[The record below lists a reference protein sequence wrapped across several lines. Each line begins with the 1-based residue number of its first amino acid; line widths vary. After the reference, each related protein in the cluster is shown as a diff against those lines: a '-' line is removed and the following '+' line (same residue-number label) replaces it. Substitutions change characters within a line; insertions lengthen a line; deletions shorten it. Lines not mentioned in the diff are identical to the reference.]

1 MPNLVVFVLVFGAD
15 ILTHALCRT
24 LTCMSYHLLSS
35 KTTTMD
41 CSS

>member
-1 MPNLVVFVLVFGAD
+1 MPNPVAFVLALGAD

-35 KTTTMD
+35 KTTMMD